1 MIITHL
7 GLESFKVQFG
17 DITLAFNP
25 ISKDSKLKSTRYSA
39 DVALST
45 LNHLDMNGVENMAYS
60 DREPFVVK
68 GPGEYEVK
76 DVFIKGFGGKT
87 TYGSKEMVNTIYY
100 VRLEGMNILFL
111 GAQGDKDL
119 PHDAKEAIEEV
130 DILFVPVGGDGVL
143 DPDEAAKLA
152 TNLEPKIIIPMHYD
166 LPGAKTALS
175 TFLKEYGEEKVSPVE
190 KLTLKKK
197 DLEGK
202 DGEVIVLKADI

>member
-39 DVALST
+39 DIAMSS
-45 LNHLDMNGVENMAYS
+45 LNHLDMNGVENMAYA
-60 DREPFVVK
+60 DREPFVIA
-68 GPGEYEVK
+68 GPDEYEIK
-76 DVFIKGFGGKT
+76 DVFIKGFGGKSN
-87 TYGSKEMVNTIYY
+87 YGGKEKINTIYY
-100 VRLEGMNILFL
+100 VRLEGMNMLFL
-111 GAQGDKDL
+111 GAQSDKEL
-119 PHDAKEAIEEV
+119 PHEAKEAIEEV

-143 DPDEAAKLA
+143 DPNEAAKLA
-152 TNLEPKIIIPMHYD
+152 TTLEPKMIIPMHYD
-166 LPGAKTALS
+166 LPGAKTALN
-175 TFLKEYGEEKVSPVE
+175 TFLKEYGEEKVTPIE

-202 DGEVIVLKADI
+202 DGEVVVLKADI